1 MIPSWGANST
11 VFQYHDP
18 VIYLKCFEKY
28 VSDSWTLPEW
38 QEILSVSGCFILC
51 AIWIFF
57 LLTCSAIPVRK
68 AKINIIQI
76 SLPRDKKIVTMHLK
90 TNTVFLG
97 YSNFKAWSN
106 QLLSWLHWF
115 VPRKL
120 LHITCTKSI

>member
-28 VSDSWTLPEW
+28 VSDSWTSPEW
-38 QEILSVSGCFILC
+38 QEIWVYQDVLYYVQFGF
-51 AIWIFF
+51 FF

>member
-28 VSDSWTLPEW
+28 VSDSWTSPEW

-90 TNTVFLG
+90 TNTLF
-97 YSNFKAWSN
+97 F
-106 QLLSWLHWF
+106 
-115 VPRKL
+115 R
-120 LHITCTKSI
+120 I